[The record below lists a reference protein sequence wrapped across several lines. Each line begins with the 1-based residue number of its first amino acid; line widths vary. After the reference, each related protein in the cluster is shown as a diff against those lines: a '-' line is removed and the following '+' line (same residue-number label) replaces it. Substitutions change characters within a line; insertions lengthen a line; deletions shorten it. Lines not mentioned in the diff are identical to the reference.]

1 MGKNHGNLY
10 DWDSYYR
17 ALENPQIDPILI
29 ATAEETPAGTV
40 IRQI

>member
-1 MGKNHGNLY
+1 LY

-29 ATAEETPAGTV
+29 AEVEQTPKGV
-40 IRQI
+40 KIKMV